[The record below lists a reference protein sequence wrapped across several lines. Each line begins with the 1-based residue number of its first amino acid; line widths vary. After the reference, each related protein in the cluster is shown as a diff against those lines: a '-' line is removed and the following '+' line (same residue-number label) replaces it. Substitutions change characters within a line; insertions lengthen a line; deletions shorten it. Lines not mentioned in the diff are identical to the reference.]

1 MANHQ
6 QQPLTSKQAKKK
18 TRMFIISLLVCL
30 IALSAYLYW
39 ENTTIEVTF
48 LEVVDFAIS
57 VDFDG
62 FTIAHISDLHN
73 TEFGQQQERLLQKL
87 VEAAPDLIAITGDLL
102 DSYHPNITVAM
113 EFINGAIAIAP
124 VYYVTGNHES
134 RLPELYA
141 QLREQMES
149 AGVVVLDNK
158 AVTLEY
164 GSSIIRVL
172 GVDDPTFSAESDQY
186 EDNEQVISA
195 QLDVLLDDQSAYTIL
210 LSHRPELFDVY
221 HEAGID
227 LVLCGHAHGG
237 QVRLPFIGALFA
249 PNQGFFPEY
258 TAGLYRQ
265 GDTQMVVSRGLG
277 NSSFP
282 IRINNPPELVVI
294 TLQAD

>member
-48 LEVVDFAIS
+48 LEVVDFAIP

-172 GVDDPTFSAESDQY
+172 GVDDPTFSA
-186 EDNEQVISA
+186 
-195 QLDVLLDDQSAYTIL
+195 
-210 LSHRPELFDVY
+210 
-221 HEAGID
+221 
-227 LVLCGHAHGG
+227 
-237 QVRLPFIGALFA
+237 
-249 PNQGFFPEY
+249 
-258 TAGLYRQ
+258 
-265 GDTQMVVSRGLG
+265 
-277 NSSFP
+277 
-282 IRINNPPELVVI
+282 
-294 TLQAD
+294 

>member
-1 MANHQ
+1 
-6 QQPLTSKQAKKK
+6 
-18 TRMFIISLLVCL
+18 MFIISLVVCL
-30 IALSAYLYW
+30 LALSAYLYW
-39 ENTTIEVTF
+39 ENTTIEVTS
-48 LEVVDFAIS
+48 LEVADSAIPAA
-57 VDFDG
+57 FDG

-73 TEFGQQQERLLQKL
+73 TEFGLQQERLLQKL
-87 VEAAPDLIAITGDLL
+87 AEAEPDLIAITGDLL
-102 DSYHPNITVAM
+102 DSYHPDITVAM

-124 VYYVTGNHES
+124 IYYVTGNHES

-141 QLREQMES
+141 QLCEQMES

-164 GSSIIRVL
+164 GSSAVTLL
-172 GVDDPTFSAESDQY
+172 GIDDPTFSAESDQY

-195 QLDVLLDDQSAYTIL
+195 QLDALLDEQSEYTIL
-210 LSHRPELFDVY
+210 LSHRPELLDVY

-237 QVRLPFIGALFA
+237 QIRLPFIGALLA

-258 TAGLYRQ
+258 TAGLYHQ
-265 GDTQMVVSRGLG
+265 GGTQMVVSRGLG

>member
-1 MANHQ
+1 
-6 QQPLTSKQAKKK
+6 
-18 TRMFIISLLVCL
+18 MFIISLLVCL

-48 LEVVDFAIS
+48 LEVVDFAIP

>member
-18 TRMFIISLLVCL
+18 TRMFIISLLLCL

-48 LEVVDFAIS
+48 LEVVDFAIP

-172 GVDDPTFSAESDQY
+172 GVDDPTFSAESDLY

-195 QLDVLLDDQSAYTIL
+195 QLDVLLDDQSACTIL

>member
-48 LEVVDFAIS
+48 LEVVDFAIP

-282 IRINNPPELVVI
+282 IRINNPPELV
-294 TLQAD
+294 D

>member
-48 LEVVDFAIS
+48 LEVVDSAIP

-172 GVDDPTFSAESDQY
+172 GVDDPTFSAESDLY

>member
-48 LEVVDFAIS
+48 LEVVDFAIP

-62 FTIAHISDLHN
+62 VTIAHISDLHN

-87 VEAAPDLIAITGDLL
+87 VVAAPDLIAITGDLL
-102 DSYHPNITVAM
+102 DSYHPKVKVAL
-113 EFINGAIAIAP
+113 EFINGANAIDP

>member
-48 LEVVDFAIS
+48 LEVVDFAIP

-134 RLPELYA
+134 RVPELYA

>member
-48 LEVVDFAIS
+48 LEVVDFAIP

-62 FTIAHISDLHN
+62 VTIAHISDLHN

>member
-48 LEVVDFAIS
+48 LEVVDFAIP

-62 FTIAHISDLHN
+62 VTIAHISDLHN

-87 VEAAPDLIAITGDLL
+87 VVAAPDLIAITGDLL

>member
-48 LEVVDFAIS
+48 LEVVDFAIP

-186 EDNEQVISA
+186 EDNEQVISS

>member
-48 LEVVDFAIS
+48 LEVVDFAIP

-124 VYYVTGNHES
+124 VYYVTGDHES

>member
-39 ENTTIEVTF
+39 ENTTIKVTF
-48 LEVVDFAIS
+48 LEVVDFAIP

-186 EDNEQVISA
+186 EDNEQVISS

>member
-48 LEVVDFAIS
+48 LEVVDFAIP

-294 TLQAD
+294 TLQAE

>member
-48 LEVVDFAIS
+48 LEVVYSAIP

-186 EDNEQVISA
+186 EDNEQVISS

>member
-18 TRMFIISLLVCL
+18 TRMFIISLLLCL

-48 LEVVDFAIS
+48 LEVVDFAIP

>member
-48 LEVVDFAIS
+48 LEVVDFAIP

-172 GVDDPTFSAESDQY
+172 GVDDPTFSAESDLY

-195 QLDVLLDDQSAYTIL
+195 QLDVLLDDQSACTIL

>member
-48 LEVVDFAIS
+48 LEVVDFAIP

>member
-1 MANHQ
+1 M
-6 QQPLTSKQAKKK
+6 
-18 TRMFIISLLVCL
+18 
-30 IALSAYLYW
+30 
-39 ENTTIEVTF
+39 
-48 LEVVDFAIS
+48 
-57 VDFDG
+57 
-62 FTIAHISDLHN
+62 
-73 TEFGQQQERLLQKL
+73 
-87 VEAAPDLIAITGDLL
+87 
-102 DSYHPNITVAM
+102 
-113 EFINGAIAIAP
+113 
-124 VYYVTGNHES
+124 
-134 RLPELYA
+134 
-141 QLREQMES
+141 
-149 AGVVVLDNK
+149 
-158 AVTLEY
+158 
-164 GSSIIRVL
+164 
-172 GVDDPTFSAESDQY
+172 
-186 EDNEQVISA
+186 ISA

-237 QVRLPFIGALFA
+237 QVRLPFIGAFA

>member
-48 LEVVDFAIS
+48 LEVVDFAIP

-62 FTIAHISDLHN
+62 VTIAHISDLHN

-227 LVLCGHAHGG
+227 LVFGG

>member
-48 LEVVDFAIS
+48 LEVVDFAIP

-172 GVDDPTFSAESDQY
+172 GVDDPTFSAESDLY

-221 HEAGID
+221 HEAG

-294 TLQAD
+294 TPQAD